1 MTKKYYF
8 PHDECIIGVFGSEMP
23 VCLDEEAVNN
33 YADELLRDYGAYE
46 LYMPAYDPYGEN
58 EDEEQEFSRETVWS
72 WFHEADED
80 EIAEYGVYD
89 SDN

>member
-8 PHDECIIGVFGSEMP
+8 PHEQYIDLFYGSGEIVCIDEK
-23 VCLDEEAVNN
+23 AVND

-46 LYMPAYDPYGEN
+46 NYPPVHGAD
-58 EDEEQEFSRETVWS
+58 EDEEKEFFRETVWS

-80 EIAEYGVYD
+80 EIAE
-89 SDN
+89 